1 MFDVSGDPASTPGSA
16 PSGRGDRADR
26 VAEHAGIVTPEAVVL
41 DLETAGFA
49 SRAAAGAIDLAL
61 QVVVLFATVLVVG
74 SVLAGDLNES
84 TGTTLLAFVTFGILF
99 GYPIVCET
107 WWRGRTPGKAALR
120 LRAVTV
126 DGAPIHLREAT
137 LRSMG
142 GIVDRLLPP
151 GGITGV
157 LLIIGT
163 PRHQRIGDLVAGT
176 IVIRDPRQ
184 YVPAPA
190 LWFSAPWGLEEY
202 AEAIDPSAITS
213 DQYTVLRSFLTRVDT
228 LSPSAR
234 QALAAD
240 LADRLSHVV
249 GFPRHEGIEPEA
261 YLLCV
266 ISRYQRSV
274 GPASPLCASPS

>member
-1 MFDVSGDPASTPGSA
+1 MFTVSGARASTADSA
-16 PSGRGDRADR
+16 LRDRSDR
-26 VAEHAGIVTPEAVVL
+26 SAEHAGIVTPEAVVL

-49 SRAAAGAIDLAL
+49 SRVAAAAIDLAVQL
-61 QVVVLFATVLVVG
+61 VTLFIVLFVFGLVANM
-74 SVLAGDLNES
+74 SES
-84 TGTTLLAFVTFGILF
+84 TGQTVLAFVIFGVIF
-99 GYPIVCET
+99 GYPIAFET

-126 DGAPIHLREAT
+126 DGAPIQLREAT
-137 LRSMG
+137 LRAMG
-142 GIVDRLLPP
+142 GIVDRFLPP

-157 LLIIGT
+157 LFVIGSS
-163 PRHQRIGDLVAGT
+163 RHQRIGDLLAGT

-190 LWFSAPWGLEEY
+190 LWYSPPWGLEEY

-213 DQYTVLRSFLTRVDT
+213 EQYTVIRSFLTRVDT
-228 LSPSAR
+228 LAPAAR
-234 QALAAD
+234 QTLGAD
-240 LADRLSHVV
+240 LAERMSRVV
-249 GFPRHEGIEPEA
+249 AFPRHERIAPEA

-274 GPASPLCASPS
+274 GPANPLYASPN

>member
-1 MFDVSGDPASTPGSA
+1 MFTVSGASTASA
-16 PSGRGDRADR
+16 DPRADSPGR
-26 VAEHAGIVTPEAVVL
+26 VTGGHAGIVTPEAVVL

-49 SRAAAGAIDLAL
+49 SRAAAAAIDLAI
-61 QVVVLFATVLVVG
+61 QFTMLFFVMIVIGLALAG
-74 SVLAGDLNES
+74 SVGES
-84 TGTTLLAFVTFGILF
+84 TGNTVIAFVIFGVLF
-99 GYPIVCET
+99 GYPIAFET

-137 LRSMG
+137 LRAMG

-157 LLIIGT
+157 LFVIGSS
-163 PRHQRIGDLVAGT
+163 RHQRLGDLLAGT

-190 LWFSAPWGLEEY
+190 LWYSAPWGLEEY

-213 DQYTVLRSFLTRVDT
+213 EQYTVLRSFLTRVDT
-228 LSPSAR
+228 LAPAAR
-234 QALAAD
+234 QTIATD
-240 LADRLSHVV
+240 LADRVSQVV
-249 GFPRHEGIEPEA
+249 GFPRHERVDPEA

-274 GPASPLCASPS
+274 GPASPLYASPT

>member
-1 MFDVSGDPASTPGSA
+1 MFTVSGDSA
-16 PSGRGDRADR
+16 PIGDQWADSAGR
-26 VAEHAGIVTPEAVVL
+26 VTAEHAGIVTPEAVVL

-49 SRAAAGAIDLAL
+49 SRAAAAAIDLAIQL
-61 QVVVLFATVLVVG
+61 MILFVVLLVLGVALAS
-74 SVLAGDLNES
+74 SVSES
-84 TGTTLLAFVTFGILF
+84 TGNTVIAFVTFGVLF
-99 GYPIVCET
+99 GYPIVFET

-126 DGAPIHLREAT
+126 DGAPIHLREST
-137 LRSMG
+137 LRAMG
-142 GIVDRLLPP
+142 GIVDRFLPP

-157 LLIIGT
+157 LFVIGS
-163 PRHQRIGDLVAGT
+163 PRHQRIGDLLAGT

-190 LWFSAPWGLEEY
+190 LWYSAPWGLEEY

-213 DQYTVLRSFLTRVDT
+213 EQYTVLRSFLTRVDT
-228 LSPSAR
+228 LAPAAR
-234 QALAAD
+234 STIATD
-240 LADRLSHVV
+240 LADRVSHVV
-249 GFPRHEGIEPEA
+249 GFPRHERVAPEA

-274 GPASPLCASPS
+274 GPASPLYASPT